1 MEAHR
6 VSEEE
11 LRLFLQRISRSLAE
25 RPVDLDPG
33 THREKVAALL
43 RASGEATHY
52 EFLGVELVA
61 RAMEIFE
68 GFERTARLVHPGHAA
83 RLGLAG
89 REGVLEVLFERATQA
104 YLTLSNPETRKAYD
118 RGLDPK
124 ARATLVAA
132 IAPTQDAS
140 RDLARGYYQ
149 RASSLVDAED
159 YHFAVELLQQ
169 AVNIDPRGEYFA
181 LLGRIQARNPQW
193 LEDAAASLQRAIDLG
208 TPDRSLPDALAEV
221 RRLIATGEAS
231 EEEMEISVVEV
242 EEEDEAPRKPA
253 PKPRTGSKRGRGKA
267 AGKPRG

>member
-1 MEAHR
+1 
-6 VSEEE
+6 
-11 LRLFLQRISRSLAE
+11 
-25 RPVDLDPG
+25 
-33 THREKVAALL
+33 
-43 RASGEATHY
+43 
-52 EFLGVELVA
+52 
-61 RAMEIFE
+61 
-68 GFERTARLVHPGHAA
+68 
-83 RLGLAG
+83 
-89 REGVLEVLFERATQA
+89 
-104 YLTLSNPETRKAYD
+104 PETRKAYD